1 MSTTAIFQEFSI
13 YSIESHGVYYIFR
26 DSSAAFIRG
35 RRLYEDGVYLKFNL
49 FLANNGMIT
58 YYFNFEKQKY
68 VFSAFLKSHFLFCSQ
83 IHNLHVN
90 TIAIHNV
97 NKALMSDML
106 SWHQNWYIKKKIV
119 SGLLNISNN
128 DRSNDH
134 CAPFDSIIRTNTAS
148 CCGIYSPADFINIS
162 ALEVRRL
169 FEGGVI
175 SKAAFNRINTIFSF
189 RISEMKQNYRYYF
202 VQVLWK

>member
-90 TIAIHNV
+90 TTAIHNV

-106 SWHQNWYIKKKIV
+106 SWHQNWYIKKKLCLAYSTFPTTIEAMTTV
-119 SGLLNISNN
+119 RLL
-128 DRSNDH
+128 
-134 CAPFDSIIRTNTAS
+134 T
-148 CCGIYSPADFINIS
+148 
-162 ALEVRRL
+162 LL
-169 FEGGVI
+169 FEQTPHHA
-175 SKAAFNRINTIFSF
+175 AAFIRR
-189 RISEMKQNYRYYF
+189 RISLIF
-202 VQVLWK
+202 LL